1 MFQFVVNLLGT
12 VTVALCALLLL
23 RAYFKVRQRLLMW
36 CGLCFAGLALANT
49 LLVVDVYV
57 FEELTLYRYRLA
69 TAAIA
74 MLLMVYGLIFESDHS

>member
-23 RAYFKVRQRLLMW
+23 RAYLKVRQRLLMW

-49 LLVVDVYV
+49 LLVVDVFV

-69 TAAIA
+69 TAAVA

>member
-49 LLVVDVYV
+49 LLVVDVFV